1 MPGRPFRKRLKYSA
15 IYWTLRLA
23 IFSSHLVPRTWWLG
37 FFGWIGGI
45 VFRFQSRYK
54 DLVIF
59 HLGMAFGRE
68 RSSREIVALARE
80 VYVML
85 GKNGAEIL
93 RSFRVDTIQDLEKFV
108 TTTGLEH
115 AEKAKAKGK
124 GVIYFTGHLGAF
136 ELMIRTMSLYGYP
149 MAVIGTALKDDRINE
164 VVVGF
169 RGAHGSEPIE
179 RGKETFKLIKTLK
192 SGGGVA
198 MLIDQDTKVKSV
210 FVNFFGMPAST
221 PAGAALMA
229 LKTGA
234 AVVPVV
240 IHLGEDK
247 RQHVEVLPE
256 VEVLQTG
263 DEEKDIISNTQL
275 FTDVLEAHIRKY
287 PAQWVWMHERWK
299 TRPGETVN
307 SEQ

>member
-1 MPGRPFRKRLKYSA
+1 MPRRPFRKRLKYTL
-15 IYWTLRLA
+15 IYWAVRSS
-23 IFSSHLVPRTWWLG
+23 IFLSQRVPRSWWLG
-37 FFGWIGGI
+37 FFGWIGGV
-45 VFRFQSRYK
+45 VFRFQSKYK

-59 HLGMAFGRE
+59 HLGMALGKE
-68 RSSREIVALARE
+68 RSSPEIFELARE

-85 GKNGAEIL
+85 GRNGAEIL
-93 RSFRVDTIQDLEKFV
+93 RSFGVNTVKDLEKFV
-108 TTTGLEH
+108 TLTGLEH
-115 AEKAKAKGK
+115 AETARAKGK

-149 MAVIGTALKDDRINE
+149 MTVIGTALKDDRIND

-240 IHLGEDK
+240 IHLGDDK

-256 VEVLQTG
+256 VDVIQTG
-263 DEEKDIISNTQL
+263 DEEKDIVVNTQR

-299 TRPGETVN
+299 TRPGDAVTGD
-307 SEQ
+307 Q

>member
-1 MPGRPFRKRLKYSA
+1 MPRSWY
-15 IYWTLRLA
+15 I
-23 IFSSHLVPRTWWLG
+23 G

-45 VFRFQSRYK
+45 VFRFQSKYK
-54 DLVIF
+54 DLVIL

-68 RSSREIVALARE
+68 RSSREIFELARE

-93 RSFRVDTIQDLEKFV
+93 RSFCVNTIHDLEKFV
-108 TTTGLEH
+108 MTTGLEH
-115 AEKAKAKGK
+115 AEKAEAKGK

-136 ELMIRTMSLYGYP
+136 ELMIRTMSLYGFP
-149 MAVIGTALKDDRINE
+149 MTVIGTALKDDRLNDI
-164 VVVGF
+164 VVGF

-240 IHLGEDK
+240 IHLGEDN

-256 VEVLQTG
+256 VEVVRTG
-263 DEEKDIISNTQL
+263 DEEKDIVFNTQQ
-275 FTDVLEAHIRKY
+275 FTDILEGHIRKH
-287 PAQWVWMHERWK
+287 PPQWVWMHERWK
-299 TRPGETVN
+299 TRPGETVTGDL
-307 SEQ
+307 

>member
-68 RSSREIVALARE
+68 RSSREIFELARE

-93 RSFRVDTIQDLEKFV
+93 RSFRVNTTQDLKKFV

-240 IHLGEDK
+240 IHLGDDK

-256 VEVLQTG
+256 VEIIQTG

-299 TRPGETVN
+299 TRPGEAV
-307 SEQ
+307 SSDQ